1 MKKRVIALMLGCALA
16 TAMFTGCGGKDTA
29 QNDAGTS
36 EQAEE
41 KEDASAPEEGAE
53 GAAYRVAIVQQM
65 DHASLDEIRLAIEAE
80 LDAKAEEEGITIEY
94 EEFNGQNDQTI
105 LNQIGSQVVSDEY
118 DCVIPIATL
127 AAQCMQMATE
137 ESQIPV
143 VFAAISDPVGAGVV
157 DDLENPGGNVTGTSD
172 YLDAGAILDM
182 IFAQNPDAKTIGLL
196 YNKSEDS
203 STVPIQEAKEYLDE
217 KGVEYIEKTGTT
229 TDEVRAAL
237 DSMLDQVDAVF
248 TPTDNTVMA
257 AELAIYE
264 NFINAGV
271 PHYTGADSFVR
282 NGAFATCGVNYTDL
296 GAQTADMALDI
307 LKGADISTYP
317 VHVMEGGIVTV
328 NTETAKALG
337 IDYSCFNDMC
347 TKLVEV
353 TTTED

>member
-1 MKKRVIALMLGCALA
+1 MPHRAMQAHQNRQRKKRDLLRKK
-16 TAMFTGCGGKDTA
+16 KD
-29 QNDAGTS
+29 
-36 EQAEE
+36 
-41 KEDASAPEEGAE
+41 GAV
-53 GAAYRVAIVQQM
+53 YRVAIVQQM
-65 DHASLDEIRLAIEAE
+65 DHASLDEIRVAIEAE
-80 LDAKAEEEGITIEY
+80 LDAKAAEEGISFEY
-94 EEFNGQNDQTI
+94 EEFNGQNDQTV
-105 LNQIGSQVVSDEY
+105 LNQIGSQVVSDGY
-118 DCVIPIATL
+118 DCIIPIATL

-143 VFAAISDPVGAGVV
+143 IFAAISDPVGAGVV
-157 DDLENPGGNVTGTSD
+157 DDLEKPGSNVTGTSD

-182 IFAQNPDAKTIGLL
+182 IFAQNPKAQTIGLL

-217 KGVEYIEKTGTT
+217 KGVKYIEKTGTT

-296 GAQTADMALDI
+296 GIQTADMAMDI
-307 LKGADISTYP
+307 LQGADISTYP

-337 IDYSCFNDMC
+337 IDYSCFDDMC
-347 TKLVEV
+347 TKLEEV